1 MDPDLT
7 RLCAIPGN
15 EDLTTF
21 QVEEIMQISRNS
33 LQRLVSNQL
42 IETKRH
48 EIRGEGKKSRV
59 RIPRAAVVRYLV
71 ISSRG
76 DRAVIL
82 AAIKAQC
89 PQYLPAVADLMPGAA
104 HLPDNVIPMHGTKAK
119 RTKPTHKPETW
130 HPAQLALFKE
140 DFPNQASA

>member
-15 EDLTTF
+15 DDLDPKAVEDVLLL
-21 QVEEIMQISRNS
+21 SRNS
-33 LQRLVSNQL
+33 VQRLVSHNR
-42 IETKRH
+42 IESKRC
-48 EIRGEGKKSRV
+48 ELRGDGSKSRV

-76 DRAVIL
+76 ERAVIL
-82 AAIKAQC
+82 AAIKEQC

-104 HLPDNVIPMHGTKAK
+104 ALPANVIPMTGRKRAK
-119 RTKPTHKPETW
+119 QPKPE
-130 HPAQLALFKE
+130 HPGQLFLF
-140 DFPNQASA
+140 PTQATA

>member
-15 EDLTTF
+15 DDLTTG
-21 QVEEIMQISRNS
+21 QAEEVLQLSRNT
-33 LQRLVSNQL
+33 LQRLTSGNTPK

-48 EIRGEGKKSRV
+48 DGRGDGSKSRV

-71 ISSRG
+71 MSSRG
-76 DRAVIL
+76 ERAVIL

-104 HLPDNVIPMHGTKAK
+104 ALPSNVIPMHP
-119 RTKPTHKPETW
+119 RTKRHTKDPYEG
-130 HPAQLALFKE
+130 HPQLFTA
-140 DFPNQASA
+140 

>member
-15 EDLTTF
+15 DDLTTG
-21 QVEEIMQISRNS
+21 QAEDVLQLSRNT
-33 LQRLVSNQL
+33 LQRLTSGNSPK

-48 EIRGEGKKSRV
+48 DGRGDGSKSRV
-59 RIPRAAVVRYLV
+59 RIPRAALVRYLV

-76 DRAVIL
+76 ERAVIL

-89 PQYLPAVADLMPGAA
+89 PQYLPAVADLMPGSAVTA
-104 HLPDNVIPMHGTKAK
+104 LPANVIPF
-119 RTKPTHKPETW
+119 HKTRRRGDPETGRHE
-130 HPAQLALFKE
+130 HPDQLQLF
-140 DFPNQASA
+140 PQSA

>member
-15 EDLTTF
+15 DDLDPKAVEDVLDLK
-21 QVEEIMQISRNS
+21 RNS
-33 LQRLVSNQL
+33 VQRLVSRNR
-42 IETKRH
+42 IESKRL
-48 EIRGEGKKSRV
+48 ELGGNGIKSRV

-104 HLPDNVIPMHGTKAK
+104 ALPANVIPMHQGSGAKKAK
-119 RTKPTHKPETW
+119 AHAPKEHPDQLSLFQF
-130 HPAQLALFKE
+130 PAQAT
-140 DFPNQASA
+140 A